1 MDDQDLRNLNSQ
13 AISGALTRRQ
23 VLKRA
28 MALGLSAPAIA
39 TLLAACGGSS
49 SKTPTTASAATTAPT
64 TSGGGATGGTTTA
77 PAATGAASGSAVAPP
92 GKGKVLR
99 FTRNEEP
106 GWPFIGWSSED
117 NSSEFTMI
125 NIYDGLV
132 RATKDGQGYLPAL
145 ATKWEPS
152 ADNKT
157 WTFTLRDAKFSDG
170 KPVTAADVKASLDQA
185 RTSQK
190 SQWTDTYK
198 QISEVQATDDKTVT
212 IILAEPHPPLLAEL
226 GMWIAQVMPA
236 DMANAVDQDGYD
248 TYHTRGAGAY
258 MLNGWNK
265 GEVIVL
271 KKNPYYWKGNN
282 GPDEVHIDFV
292 ADDNSR
298 ILKLQGGQT
307 DLIDF
312 VPYSQ
317 IETLNQGNTKAQ
329 SFPIQTYNTV
339 MMNVTIKPLD
349 DKNVRQALNYAVDK
363 DAIIKAVYFNQATF
377 QNSPIPT
384 GAYWDKT
391 LPGYPFNLD
400 KAKQLIAASS
410 VPNGFTFKQTVDSG
424 NTVHLQL
431 ATILK
436 DQWAKIGVTV
446 EIDQLEKGL
455 YNSQLRDGTSM
466 AWWGGWTNDM
476 SDPTECA
483 NSKLRGNNS
492 SHASFTHYNNDMVNS
507 LIDQA
512 DKETDATK
520 REALYKQIQKI
531 VLDDAP
537 MIYICYP
544 PATAAWQ
551 TYVTG
556 FNIESLDF
564 YRFEEVRVNK

>member
-1 MDDQDLRNLNSQ
+1 
-13 AISGALTRRQ
+13 
-23 VLKRA
+23 
-28 MALGLSAPAIA
+28 MA
-39 TLLAACGGSS
+39 
-49 SKTPTTASAATTAPT
+49 
-64 TSGGGATGGTTTA
+64 
-77 PAATGAASGSAVAPP
+77 
-92 GKGKVLR
+92 
-99 FTRNEEP
+99 
-106 GWPFIGWSSED
+106 
-117 NSSEFTMI
+117 
-125 NIYDGLV
+125 
-132 RATKDGQGYLPAL
+132 
-145 ATKWEPS
+145 
-152 ADNKT
+152 
-157 WTFTLRDAKFSDG
+157 LRDAKFSDG
-170 KPVTAADVKASLDQA
+170 KPVVAADVKASLDQA
-185 RTSQK
+185 RTSPK
-190 SQWTDTYK
+190 SQWTSTYK
-198 QISEVQATDDKTVT
+198 QITEVQATDDKTVK

-265 GEVIVL
+265 GEVMIL

-282 GPDEVHIDFV
+282 GPDEVHIEAI

-317 IETLNQGNTKAQ
+317 IQTLNQGNTKAQ

-349 DKNVRQALNYAVDK
+349 DKNVRQALNYALDK
-363 DAIIKAVYFNQATF
+363 DAIIKAVYFSQATF

-400 KAKQLIAASS
+400 KAKQLMAASS
-410 VPNGFTFKQTVDSG
+410 VPDGFTFKQTVDSG
-424 NTVHLQL
+424 NSVHLQL
-431 ATILK
+431 ATIFK

-476 SDPTECA
+476 SDPTECRELQTA
-483 NSKLRGNNS
+483 RQQFQPRLV
-492 SHASFTHYNNDMVNS
+492 HALQQRQVNS
-507 LIDQA
+507 MIDEA

-520 REALYKQIQKI
+520 REMLYKQIQQI

-537 MIYICYP
+537 QVYICYP

-564 YRFEEVRVNK
+564 YRFEEVRVNN

>member
-1 MDDQDLRNLNSQ
+1 M
-13 AISGALTRRQ
+13 
-23 VLKRA
+23 K
-28 MALGLSAPAIA
+28 
-39 TLLAACGGSS
+39 
-49 SKTPTTASAATTAPT
+49 
-64 TSGGGATGGTTTA
+64 
-77 PAATGAASGSAVAPP
+77 
-92 GKGKVLR
+92 
-99 FTRNEEP
+99 
-106 GWPFIGWSSED
+106 
-117 NSSEFTMI
+117 
-125 NIYDGLV
+125 
-132 RATKDGQGYLPAL
+132 
-145 ATKWEPS
+145 
-152 ADNKT
+152 
-157 WTFTLRDAKFSDG
+157 
-170 KPVTAADVKASLDQA
+170 
-185 RTSQK
+185 
-190 SQWTDTYK
+190 
-198 QISEVQATDDKTVT
+198 
-212 IILAEPHPPLLAEL
+212 IILAEPQPPLLAEL
-226 GMWIAQVMPA
+226 GMWIVQVMPA
-236 DMANAVDQDGYD
+236 DMANAVDQEGYD

-265 GEVIVL
+265 GEVMIL

-282 GPDEVHIDFV
+282 GPDEVHIEFI

-317 IETLNQGNTKAQ
+317 REKEVKEA
-329 SFPIQTYNTV
+329 IQTYNTV

-349 DKNVRQALNYAVDK
+349 DKNVRQALNYALDK
-363 DAIIKAVYFNQATF
+363 DSIIKAVYFSQATV

-384 GAYWDKT
+384 GTYWDKS

-400 KAKQLIAASS
+400 KAKQLMAASS
-410 VPNGFTFKQTVDSG
+410 VPNGFSFKQTVDSG
-424 NTVHLQL
+424 NSVHLQL

-446 EIDQLEKGL
+446 EIVQLEKGL
-455 YNSQLRDGTSM
+455 YNSQLRDGASM

-476 SDPTECA
+476 SDPTEVA

-492 SHASFTHYNNDMVNS
+492 SHASFTQYNNDMVNS

-512 DKETDATK
+512 DQEQDVTK
-520 REALYKQIQKI
+520 RGALYQQIQQI

-537 MIYICYP
+537 QVYICYP

-564 YRFEEVRVNK
+564 YRSEEVRVNT